1 MDSQVLLEKY
11 AAFDAGFSSSR
22 EKQLID
28 EIIEA
33 WNNDDVDAFTEQLT
47 QFDRLMPL
55 DDWKTTLLLRIKKFF
70 EQEPDLL

>member
-1 MDSQVLLEKY
+1 MDSQILLEKY
-11 AAFDAGFSSSR
+11 TALDSGFASSR
-22 EKQLID
+22 EKQLIED
-28 EIIEA
+28 ILDA
-33 WNNDDVDAFTEQLT
+33 WHQDDLEAFTEHLT